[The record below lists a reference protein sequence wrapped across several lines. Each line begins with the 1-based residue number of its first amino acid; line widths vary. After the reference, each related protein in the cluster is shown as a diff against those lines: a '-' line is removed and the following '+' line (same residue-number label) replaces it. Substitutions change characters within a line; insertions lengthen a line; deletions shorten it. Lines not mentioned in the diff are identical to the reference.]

1 MSDPYLILGLGEGAD
16 DAAVETAYLEGI
28 KRFPPERDAARF
40 EALRWAYETLRTHPD
55 RLAYELFDASP
66 PEPADFLDRAAPVGE
81 HGRPDAALFKALLR
95 GEV

>member
-1 MSDPYLILGLGEGAD
+1 MSDPYLILGLGDDAD

-40 EALRWAYETLRTHPD
+40 EALRWAYETLRSH
-55 RLAYELFDASP
+55 RNRVAYELFDTSP
-66 PEPADFLDRAAPVGE
+66 PKAADFLDRAAPVGE

-95 GEV
+95 GGV